1 MVYICMCVHGAR
13 ECMCVVYMCMVH
25 VYVWCM
31 YVHMCVGGESMAHVF
46 VHGACLCMMHAC
58 VCACTYMWRTEDIS
72 GVVPQALSTFIE
84 IGSPTDPR
92 LNTQAMLADQ
102 GAAGFHM
109 PLTL

>member
-1 MVYICMCVHGAR
+1 
-13 ECMCVVYMCMVH
+13 
-25 VYVWCM
+25 
-31 YVHMCVGGESMAHVF
+31 MAHVF
-46 VHGACLCMMHAC
+46 VHGACLCMMHVC